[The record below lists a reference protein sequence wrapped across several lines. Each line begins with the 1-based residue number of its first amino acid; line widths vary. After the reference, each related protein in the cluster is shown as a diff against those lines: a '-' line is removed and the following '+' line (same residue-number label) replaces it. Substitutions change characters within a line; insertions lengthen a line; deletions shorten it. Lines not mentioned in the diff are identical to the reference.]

1 MRAKIQDW
9 LRYVGAAIVLTGAIV
24 GVEILLEQPMG
35 LFSGSRP
42 SDLGFKAG
50 KFKPCSWKPNCV
62 SSTAP
67 NDDAKHFIE
76 PLKLSGA
83 PEACWKKLKD
93 FLASNPR
100 VKIIT
105 DQPGY
110 IHAEFKSAML
120 GFVDDTEF
128 ALETGAQVIHVR
140 SESRLGVRD
149 FEVNRKRIE
158 SVRAHLAK

>member
-1 MRAKIQDW
+1 MQKINKW
-9 LRYVGAAIVLTGAIV
+9 LRYIGAAIVLIGAIA

-62 SSTAP
+62 SSTTP
-67 NDDAKHFIE
+67 KDDAKHFIE

-83 PEACWKKLKD
+83 PDAGWKKLKD
-93 FLASNPR
+93 LLASNPR

-110 IHAEFKSAML
+110 IHAEFKSATM

-128 ALETGAQVIHVR
+128 ALDTGAQVIHVR
-140 SESRLGVRD
+140 SGSRLGRRD
-149 FEVNRKRIE
+149 FDVNRNRVE
-158 SVRAHLAK
+158 SIRAQLAK

>member
-1 MRAKIQDW
+1 MQRFNRW
-9 LRYVGAAIVLTGAIV
+9 LRYISAVIVLTGAIV

-67 NDDAKHFIE
+67 KDDAKHFIE
-76 PLKLSGA
+76 PLKLSGTA
-83 PEACWKKLKD
+83 EACWKKLKD
-93 FLASNPR
+93 LLASNPR

-110 IHAEFKSAML
+110 IHAEFKSATM

-128 ALETGAQVIHVR
+128 ALDSGAQVIHVR
-140 SESRLGVRD
+140 SGARLGVRD
-149 FEVNRKRIE
+149 FDVNRKRVENI
-158 SVRAHLAK
+158 RAQLAK

>member
-1 MRAKIQDW
+1 MQQFKKW
-9 LRYVGAAIVLTGAIV
+9 LRHVGAAIVLFGAIV
-24 GVEILLEQPMG
+24 GADILLEQPMG

-42 SDLGFKAG
+42 SDLGFNSG
-50 KFKPCSWKPNCV
+50 RFKSCSWKPNCV

-83 PEACWKKLKD
+83 PEAGWKKLKD
-93 FLASNPR
+93 LLASNPR

-110 IHAEFKSAML
+110 IHAEFKSATM

-128 ALETGAQVIHVR
+128 AVDASAQVIHVR
-140 SESRLGVRD
+140 SASRLGNRD
-149 FEVNRKRIE
+149 YGVNRARIE
-158 SVRAHLAK
+158 NIRKRLASN